1 MESNNRETVTNAI
14 QRFVIAVS
22 RFFTCRCWV
31 GSAGEHEPSLA
42 EEETNHS
49 SVRPWCVE
57 EETSWHSDGVIS
69 Q

>member
-1 MESNNRETVTNAI
+1 MDSNNRETVTNAI

-31 GSAGEHEPSLA
+31 GSAGEPEPSLA
-42 EEETNHS
+42 EEETNRS

-57 EETSWHSDGVIS
+57 EETPWHPNDVIS
-69 Q
+69 P